1 MSQQDESKDLTRRR
15 ESEVVPSRPDTIQLG
30 ENQELDISGLTD
42 EQKTALKVKHAE
54 GALERDDRRQKLK
67 EDIAVTQAKLSTYSN
82 AVTETSAEDASI
94 TITNT
99 NEDSLG
105 RTEVIVGNTEAARKG
120 KLTRSQT
127 GFGDNITLWVVLA
140 GIAAVVIV
148 LVAALT

>member
-1 MSQQDESKDLTRRR
+1 MLGSEIHVALFRGEAPMSQQDESKDLTRRR

-67 EDIAVTQAKLSTYSN
+67 ED
-82 AVTETSAEDASI
+82 
-94 TITNT
+94 
-99 NEDSLG
+99 SLG